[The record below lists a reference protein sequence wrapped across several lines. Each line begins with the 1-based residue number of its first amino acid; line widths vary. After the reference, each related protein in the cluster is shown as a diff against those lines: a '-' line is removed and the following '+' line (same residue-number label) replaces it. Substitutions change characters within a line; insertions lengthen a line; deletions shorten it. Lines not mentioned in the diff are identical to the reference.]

1 MKLAIR
7 ALLLALFAGFLI
19 WTIGPSVVPSPSS
32 VPAATAVP
40 AGADPT
46 PAAGEALFWGKG
58 RCFTCHSV
66 GDRGGERRCPNLGA
80 QGGLS
85 AIGARAASRAAD
97 VTAKQGR
104 ALSAT
109 AYLVESL
116 LDPSAYV
123 VDGFKPEMPAVMK
136 APLKLSAD
144 EVRAIVVYLQSLG
157 GSVDLGAMEVPS
169 PASGGDA
176 AQVSADDWNPYLA
189 GDVARGERLFF
200 DPAGPGC
207 SACHKVGER
216 GGTIG
221 PELTHVGG
229 VSSGALLVES
239 ILEPSARIASGYE
252 VTEIRTQDGATL
264 LGRVISEDDAS
275 LTVASGG
282 DARQTVAK
290 AAIVARTPRAESLMP
305 AGFAS
310 RLTVADL
317 SDLLAY
323 LSAQR

>member
-1 MKLAIR
+1 MKLAVR

-19 WTIGPSVVPSPSS
+19 WTIGPAVVPAPNAAPSA
-32 VPAATAVP
+32 PAS
-40 AGADPT
+40 AGEVT

-80 QGGLS
+80 QSGLP

-104 ALSAT
+104 ALSPT
-109 AYLVESL
+109 GYLVESMVN
-116 LDPSAYV
+116 PSVYV

-136 APLKLSAD
+136 APLSLSAD

-157 GSVDLGAMEVPS
+157 GTVDATAIELPAGAGGGEPWK
-169 PASGGDA
+169 PYLPGDA
-176 AQVSADDWNPYLA
+176 
-189 GDVARGERLFF
+189 ARGERLFF

-207 SACHKVGER
+207 ATCHQVGER
-216 GGTIG
+216 GGAIG

-229 VSSGALLVES
+229 VRTGAELVES
-239 ILEPSARIASGYE
+239 ILEPSARIAAGYE
-252 VTEIRTQDGATL
+252 VTELRTRDGATI
-264 LGRVISEDDAS
+264 LGRVVAEDDTS

-282 DARQTVAK
+282 DARHTVSRAD
-290 AAIVARTPRAESLMP
+290 IVTRTPRAESLMP
-305 AGFAS
+305 AGFAD
-310 RLTVADL
+310 RLTVSDL

-323 LSAQR
+323 LSSLR

>member
-1 MKLAIR
+1 MKLAVR

-19 WTIGPSVVPSPSS
+19 WTIGPSVVPTPSALSTSITSP
-32 VPAATAVP
+32 V
-40 AGADPT
+40 GGEPT

-80 QGGLS
+80 QDGLP

-104 ALSAT
+104 TLTAT
-109 AYLVESL
+109 SYLVESM

-136 APLKLSAD
+136 APLSLSAD
-144 EVRAIVVYLQSLG
+144 EVRAIVTYLQSLG
-157 GSVDLGAMEVPS
+157 GTADAAAIEL
-169 PASGGDA
+169 PASVSATGAAAEPWKPYLPGDA
-176 AQVSADDWNPYLA
+176 V
-189 GDVARGERLFF
+189 RGERLFF

-207 SACHKVGER
+207 AACHKVGEK
-216 GGTIG
+216 GGELG

-229 VSSGALLVES
+229 VRSGAELVES
-239 ILEPSARIASGYE
+239 ILEPSARIAAGFE
-252 VTEIRTQDGATL
+252 VTELRTREGVTL
-264 LGRVISEDDAS
+264 LGRVVAEDES
-275 LTVASGG
+275 SVIVASAG
-282 DARQTVAK
+282 DARQTIAK
-290 AAIVARTPRAESLMP
+290 ADVVARTPRVESLMP
-305 AGFAS
+305 AGFAT

-323 LSAQR
+323 LSSLR